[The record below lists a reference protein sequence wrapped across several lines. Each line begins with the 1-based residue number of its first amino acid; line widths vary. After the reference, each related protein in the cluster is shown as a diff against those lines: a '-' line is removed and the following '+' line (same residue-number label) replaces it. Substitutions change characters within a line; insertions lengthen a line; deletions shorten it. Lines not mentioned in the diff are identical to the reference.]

1 MGGLRKATLSEA
13 MEVLQNKNLQSYLY
27 FKNGNQFSRVIDYE
41 WIINHDR
48 KTSLLNQTFYMEL
61 DTDIKTEEEK

>member
-1 MGGLRKATLSEA
+1 MGGLRKVTLSEA
-13 MEVLQNKNLQSYLY
+13 MEVLQDKNLQEHLY
-27 FKNGNQFSRVIDYE
+27 FKEDKQYCRVIDYE

-61 DTDIKTEEEK
+61 GIDIKTEEEK